1 MIFTKYF
8 FRFIHGDCVDGDHGC
23 VQIFLVNE
31 RKDSSSNLNIPC
43 VPLAETQWVEV
54 LVGHLKKLFAKEG
67 NEDIQTKISS
77 NTRNIAILVFLDQL
91 NTSRSEPKE
100 NRATITGRTHGHW
113 VVGMHS
119 NKVVCNQKKTEA
131 ESQVKSQ
138 MKSYVLKSSE
148 LQTLSFC

>member
-31 RKDSSSNLNIPC
+31 RKDSSNLNIPC

-119 NKVVCNQKKTEA
+119 NKVVCNQKKPEA

-138 MKSYVLKSSE
+138 
-148 LQTLSFC
+148 TLSFC